1 MKDLAPVKEVTF
13 PMILEVAILDVIPD
27 HVERFEEDFTKAES
41 IISSMKGYRSHELRR
56 CMEAPCR
63 YLLLVEWERMEDHV
77 EGFRQSP
84 EYQEWKRLLHHHYD
98 PFPNV
103 EHYENV
109 SSLSLTD

>member
-1 MKDLAPVKEVTF
+1 
-13 PMILEVAILDVIPD
+13 MILEVAILDVIPD

-41 IISSMKGYRSHELRR
+41 IISSMQGYRSHELRR
-56 CMEAPCR
+56 CMEVSCR
-63 YLLLVEWERMEDHV
+63 YLLLVEWEKMEDHV

-109 SSLSLTD
+109 SSLSPKD